1 MTETEVRLIKAIW
14 RQANRYDYA
23 SRQDRSVLVAARH
36 NGYAVA
42 LIDSLRDNFTEG
54 QVSKVTGESLKAKRA
69 SILSQ
74 QDMLDKLFMEMET
87 QLKSN
92 NIPLPEN
99 PSTLDSVF

>member
-1 MTETEVRLIKAIW
+1 MTDAEARIVKAIW

-42 LIDSLRDNFTEG
+42 LIDSLRDNFTED
-54 QVSKVTGESLKAKRA
+54 QVKKVTGESLKEKRA
-69 SILSQ
+69 SILAQ
-74 QDMLDKLFMEMET
+74 QDVLDKLFMAMET
-87 QLKSN
+87 QLKSS